1 MHNSEKKTIITSLVW
16 KLLERTGT
24 QGVQFIVQ
32 IVLARLLL
40 PEDFG
45 IVAIVSI
52 FILLANVLVEGG
64 FNVALIQKKDS
75 DELDFTSSFYLS
87 LFFALILYFLLY
99 ILSPMISL
107 YYEME
112 ILTNVL
118 RILGISLFF
127 GSVNSVQNA
136 LIAKN
141 MLFKKQFLST
151 FASVIISG
159 LIGIIFALNGFGV
172 WSIVIQQLLTQVL
185 TTIIYFKIVKWKPM
199 LKFSISRIVILAK
212 FGWKVL
218 LSNILDTLFDD
229 IRSLVIG
236 KVSNASMLGYYN
248 RGRQIPSV
256 IVNNI
261 NGSIQAVMLPALS
274 NKQDNLNTV
283 KTMLRR
289 SISTSSFIIFP
300 LMFGI
305 MASAE
310 SLIIVLL
317 TEKWLL
323 TVPFL
328 QIFAMTYLFRPIQIT
343 NLQVIIAL
351 GRSDIALNLQIIKNI
366 IGMVLLL
373 LTFSQGVLAIAV
385 AGMISTVLSTI
396 INIYPNKRLVNY
408 SYKEQAKDVLPSL
421 ILSILMFFVVYNLR
435 GLLESVLLT
444 LVIQII
450 VGIIIYIFLSF
461 IFKLEELIYLKN
473 TFLGLKKDSEV
484 NKN

>member
-1 MHNSEKKTIITSLVW
+1 
-16 KLLERTGT
+16 
-24 QGVQFIVQ
+24 
-32 IVLARLLL
+32 
-40 PEDFG
+40 
-45 IVAIVSI
+45 
-52 FILLANVLVEGG
+52 
-64 FNVALIQKKDS
+64 
-75 DELDFTSSFYLS
+75 
-87 LFFALILYFLLY
+87 
-99 ILSPMISL
+99 
-107 YYEME
+107 
-112 ILTNVL
+112 
-118 RILGISLFF
+118 
-127 GSVNSVQNA
+127 
-136 LIAKN
+136 
-141 MLFKKQFLST
+141 
-151 FASVIISG
+151 
-159 LIGIIFALNGFGV
+159 
-172 WSIVIQQLLTQVL
+172 
-185 TTIIYFKIVKWKPM
+185 
-199 LKFSISRIVILAK
+199 
-212 FGWKVL
+212 
-218 LSNILDTLFDD
+218 
-229 IRSLVIG
+229 
-236 KVSNASMLGYYN
+236 
-248 RGRQIPSV
+248 
-256 IVNNI
+256 
-261 NGSIQAVMLPALS
+261 
-274 NKQDNLNTV
+274 
-283 KTMLRR
+283 
-289 SISTSSFIIFP
+289 
-300 LMFGI
+300 

-421 ILSILMFFVVYNLR
+421 ILSTLMFFVVYNLR